1 MSKLKSLKEMS
12 NVFRKYGTPIGPL
25 EEPLHLSMDGRRVG
39 TSLNN
44 IIRQRNM
51 KLFTVED
58 AIRQRERKKLENHV
72 MNPLQTNAIQNEVT
86 QNEVN
91 KNEVNKNEVRLAN
104 HKPKRPE
111 PKRLSDKK
119 LIKKNTTSL
128 KRPEPKRVKG
138 SRPKRPDVNHRMTKK
153 GGQIVHYKT
162 NRWHHRWKPLRMHH
176 MDCGPNC
183 FYVLKY
189 ADYDTCVEMA
199 RRKKKGIGEFLILEL
214 LDEAYGQG
222 HEWREISQLGY
233 SHEYLNDTFLDR
245 DGDEDY
251 AVTEYFINTY
261 LEQNEATFASIYYG
275 GKLHFFVLLRDE
287 RGFFAIDAQ
296 SGEVYPLQEY
306 MDYYSEGNETAKLQI
321 VDSKLHSREP
331 YKVTMSMVKRYFPF
345 LGEIKKAE
353 KKHESRMRQS
363 ERASMRRANR
373 ESRTQKNNSISK

>member
-1 MSKLKSLKEMS
+1 MELIGLRFNLSSFTMSKLKSRKERDKKPWLS

-25 EEPLHLSMDGRRVG
+25 EEPIHLSMDGRRVG

-58 AIRQRERKKLENHV
+58 AIKQRKKLENHA
-72 MNPLQTNAIQNEVT
+72 MNPLQSEATRSEAT
-86 QNEVN
+86 QSDVQSKATQSE
-91 KNEVNKNEVRLAN
+91 AN

-119 LIKKNTTSL
+119 LIKNPKNA
-128 KRPEPKRVKG
+128 
-138 SRPKRPDVNHRMTKK
+138 NRMTKK

-189 ADYDTCVEMA
+189 ADYDTCIEMA

-222 HEWREISQLGY
+222 HEWREISSLGY
-233 SHEYLNDTFLDR
+233 SHEYLNDKFLDR

-261 LEQNEATFASIYYG
+261 LEQNEATFASVRYG
-275 GKLHFFVLLRDE
+275 EHLHFFVLLRDE

-296 SGEVYPLQEY
+296 SGRVDPLQDF
-306 MDYYSEGNETAKLQI
+306 MDYYSEEYGSSTLKL
-321 VDSKLHSREP
+321 VDSTLHSREP

-373 ESRTQKNNSISK
+373 ESRTQKNNSK